1 MSKKTIFLVAGRSA
15 VGKSSL
21 VHAVCEKTGLVPVKS
36 YATRQPRPGETSE
49 NSDHIFISEEDVAG
63 YENDMVAYT
72 EINGVKYFV
81 TREIL
86 DKSDIYV
93 IDPAGIKFL
102 LDTVGDEYN
111 FVQVYIRVPNPTAKQ
126 RAAQRGDTV
135 FEERRKSEDEQFSRY
150 EHDMPWQYHIL
161 NDGTFESGVEK
172 LERIIRKEQKREKA
186 ETNS

>member
-1 MSKKTIFLVAGRSA
+1 ML
-15 VGKSSL
+15 
-21 VHAVCEKTGLVPVKS
+21 
-36 YATRQPRPGETSE
+36 
-49 NSDHIFISEEDVAG
+49 N
-63 YENDMVAYT
+63 
-72 EINGVKYFV
+72 
-81 TREIL
+81 
-86 DKSDIYV
+86 
-93 IDPAGIKFL
+93 
-102 LDTVGDEYN
+102 TVGDKYN

-172 LERIIRKEQKREKA
+172 LERIIRKERERAKA